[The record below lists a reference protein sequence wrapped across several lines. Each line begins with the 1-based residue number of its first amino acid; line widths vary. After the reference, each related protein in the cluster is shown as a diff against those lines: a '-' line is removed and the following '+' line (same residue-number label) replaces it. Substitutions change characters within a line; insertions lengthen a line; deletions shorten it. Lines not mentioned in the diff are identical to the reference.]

1 MKWHLYI
8 LKVMFA
14 VAPMFIV
21 HSESQAG
28 DTNKGRQLYGTN
40 CAVCHGQNGRSVM
53 PGAPNFN
60 RGESLLRPDS
70 ALLLQ
75 IRNGKNACPAYRG
88 MLSDRDILDVIAFLR
103 TLH

>member
-1 MKWHLYI
+1 MKWRVTI
-8 LKVMFA
+8 LKVALA
-14 VAPMFIV
+14 VLPMMLMY
-21 HSESQAG
+21 STAQAG
-28 DTNKGRQLYGTN
+28 DTNRGRQLYGKN
-40 CAVCHGQNGRSVM
+40 CAVCHGDNGRSVM

-60 RGESLLRPDS
+60 RGETLLRPDS

>member
-1 MKWHLYI
+1 MKKSLYF
-8 LKVMFA
+8 LKIALAVM
-14 VAPMFIV
+14 PMLLAY
-21 HSESQAG
+21 SESQAG